1 MQNIM
6 PVSYK
11 LLKGMNES
19 LVINIIRQRGPISRV
34 DIARLTGLTQPTVT
48 NITNKLMESNL
59 IMEYMMGESSGG
71 RRPVLLKINPEAL
84 NVIVIHISSNKLFA
98 YHTDGDINVI
108 KHDTAKIKNLNKE
121 QIIDMMN
128 EYIEKYQNEAKA
140 QLPGIGVV
148 VHGPVKAREG
158 ISIFAPN
165 IGWKNVPI
173 KFIVEDKF
181 HIPTFVEN
189 DVRAMT
195 LGEFYYGAARDVNNM
210 VFIKVGYGVGSG
222 IIMDGRLYRGVGDSA
237 GEIGHTTIDVGG
249 PQCGCGNYGCLE
261 AMASENA
268 LVKTMVK
275 SIKEGRDSMVL
286 DLAGGNLE
294 DVTPE
299 IIYEAAASGDI
310 LASRILRQ
318 IARYLGIAV
327 ANAINTFNPEL
338 IVIGGGITR
347 AKAFIE
353 ETMMETVKCR
363 ALESC
368 FQDVR
373 ISFSTMGDEA
383 TLKGAADMV
392 MAEVL

>member
-1 MQNIM
+1 M

-98 YHTDGDINVI
+98 YLTDGDINVI

-249 PQCGCGNYGCLE
+249 HQCGCGNYGCLE

-299 IIYEAAASGDI
+299 IIYEAAANGDI

-347 AKAFIE
+347 AKTFIE
-353 ETMMETVKCR
+353 ETMMDTVKSR

>member
-1 MQNIM
+1 
-6 PVSYK
+6 
-11 LLKGMNES
+11 
-19 LVINIIRQRGPISRV
+19 
-34 DIARLTGLTQPTVT
+34 
-48 NITNKLMESNL
+48 
-59 IMEYMMGESSGG
+59 
-71 RRPVLLKINPEAL
+71 
-84 NVIVIHISSNKLFA
+84 
-98 YHTDGDINVI
+98 
-108 KHDTAKIKNLNKE
+108 
-121 QIIDMMN
+121 
-128 EYIEKYQNEAKA
+128 
-140 QLPGIGVV
+140 
-148 VHGPVKAREG
+148 
-158 ISIFAPN
+158 
-165 IGWKNVPI
+165 
-173 KFIVEDKF
+173 
-181 HIPTFVEN
+181 
-189 DVRAMT
+189 
-195 LGEFYYGAARDVNNM
+195 
-210 VFIKVGYGVGSG
+210 GSG

-275 SIKEGRDSMVL
+275 SIKEGRDSMVF
-286 DLAGGNLE
+286 DLVGGNLE

-299 IIYEAAASGDI
+299 IVYEAAANGDI

-353 ETMMETVKCR
+353 ETMMETVKSR

-368 FQDVR
+368 YQDAK
-373 ISFSTMGDEA
+373 ICFSTMGDEA